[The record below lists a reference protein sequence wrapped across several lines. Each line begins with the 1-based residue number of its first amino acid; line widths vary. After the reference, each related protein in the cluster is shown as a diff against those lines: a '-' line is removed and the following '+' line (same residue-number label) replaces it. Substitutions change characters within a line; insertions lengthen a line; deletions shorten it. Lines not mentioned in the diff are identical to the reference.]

1 MAQTDNKKGK
11 RSQWMGMIV
20 TGMLTIML
28 CLTINYSAFSELN
41 KETIENRGLEQ
52 RIENITSENLGLQEH
67 IHFLKNDPGTIER
80 EVRKFGLRR
89 PTEKVSVPANK

>member
-1 MAQTDNKKGK
+1 MAKTDNKKGK

-52 RIENITSENLGLQEH
+52 RIQNITSENPGLQEH
-67 IHFLKNDPGTIER
+67 IHFLKNDSGTIER

-89 PTEKVSVPANK
+89 PKQKVSVPTNR